1 MQKCNAHTIGRFA
14 QVISILA
21 FTITLFGPVEAG
33 LAAEKGAPLVN
44 PVQFSILRKLDFS
57 KVALRVRTQPQFE
70 AAVRERALTRLR
82 EHDLKPVDHSYHGPV
97 EAVLVLT
104 IDPIPLEGVC
114 AGKILY
120 DTKLELEDDVSIRR
134 DPHLVMQRVTW
145 SYAPGHPDVVDKVSL
160 ESLLSDVDRYIR
172 QFIASY

>member
-1 MQKCNAHTIGRFA
+1 MLICDANTIGRFA
-14 QVISILA
+14 YLIPLLA
-21 FTITLFGPVEAG
+21 LTITLFGQVEAG
-33 LAAEKGAPLVN
+33 RAAEKGVQEER
-44 PVQFSILRKLDFS
+44 PVFSILRKLDFQ

-70 AAVRERALTRLR
+70 DALYDRALTRLR
-82 EHDLKPVDHSYHGPV
+82 EHNLRPVEPTYRGPV
-97 EAVLVLT
+97 EAVLILT

-120 DTKLELEDDVSIRR
+120 DTKLELEDDVSPKR

-145 SYAPGHPDVVDKVSL
+145 SYGPAHPYVVDKVSL

-172 QFIASY
+172 QFIVAY